1 MSFIDVFTDV
11 PKNKVRV
18 INRAEKQRRPFNQM
32 AKPAMQQ
39 VAPVKDATK
48 ASLVIAK
55 QPETSQSRVSPIAKV
70 VKKKA
75 PKGFFDKMANRAMQ
89 KGANFSALRRK
100 V

>member
-18 INRAEKQRRPFNQM
+18 INRAEKQRRPF
-32 AKPAMQQ
+32 KPAMQQ

-75 PKGFFDKMANRAMQ
+75 PKGFFAKMANRAMQ